1 MKGEYKNSWY
11 CTFVLNAS
19 IFPTA
24 FMIAYSIACLN
35 PLVPVIQRIYNSTYE
50 KQHGDALPDDTW
62 TLLLTLTMSMLMIGA
77 FVGSMVFKIL
87 LKYLTRKRILIL
99 THICSAT
106 GYLIVAVGTGK
117 WGSPEAFIIGRFVT
131 GIALGL
137 GLSVTPLIFNESCVP
152 HRRTFYGGVW
162 GIATSSG
169 VPIGIFFAWP
179 KIFGTDERWLG
190 VLFVCMFFSI
200 VYTVC
205 SFWIIETP
213 LQALIL
219 HGEGRALTVLRKL
232 RCGTETDLNDELK
245 DLVADGASDD
255 NANSVATFKE
265 VITTPQY
272 RRHFIG
278 AVLAYSIIMACG
290 VNNIFFYSDQILS
303 NAGLDSETVTP
314 ATLGVMIVGPI
325 VSVVL
330 TIFVNRGAEPRIVMI
345 VGCTIMIFG
354 DAFMTACLATSE
366 DVPAM
371 STAAIAAV
379 CVFYIG
385 FAMINLVGYVMFGAI
400 TIDRTRPVCINV
412 GAASLW
418 FFAWLVGFIA
428 PYFEIWIGPYGFL
441 VWMVLT
447 IAVLLYTIFLIP
459 NIAGKTPDQ
468 IQAFYKT
475 GLATSASSVPL
486 DPEL

>member
-1 MKGEYKNSWY
+1 MKEEYKNSWY

-24 FMIAYSIACLN
+24 FMIAYSISCLN
-35 PLVPVIQRIYNSTYE
+35 PLVPVIHRIYNSTYE

-87 LKYLTRKRILIL
+87 LNYLTRKRILIL

-117 WGSPEAFIIGRFVT
+117 WGSSEAFITGRFVT
-131 GIALGL
+131 GLALGL

-152 HRRTFYGGVW
+152 HRRTFYGGVF
-162 GIATSSG
+162 GTCTASG
-169 VPIGIFFAWP
+169 VAIGIFFAWP

-190 VLFVCMFFSI
+190 VLFVCMFFSV
-200 VYTVC
+200 VYFVC

-213 LQALIL
+213 LQAFIS
-219 HGEGRALTVLRKL
+219 HGEGRALAVLRKL
-232 RCGTETDLNDELK
+232 RYGTETDLNDELK
-245 DLVADGASDD
+245 DLAANGDSDD
-255 NANSVATFKE
+255 NTSSVATFME

-290 VNNIFFYSDQILS
+290 VNNIFFYSDQILA

-325 VSVVL
+325 VSALL
-330 TIFVNRGAEPRIVMI
+330 TIFVKRGAEPRIVMI
-345 VGCTIMIFG
+345 TGCTIMIFG
-354 DAFMTACLATSE
+354 DAFMTACLATYE
-366 DVPAM
+366 VVPAM
-371 STAAIAAV
+371 STTAIAAV
-379 CVFYIG
+379 CVFYVG
-385 FAMINLVGYVMFGAI
+385 FAIINNIAYVMFGAI

-418 FFAWLVGFIA
+418 FSAWLVGFIA

-447 IAVLLYTIFLIP
+447 IFVLLYSIFFMP
-459 NIAGKTPDQ
+459 NVAGKTQDQ

-475 GLATSASSVPL
+475 GLTTAASSVPL